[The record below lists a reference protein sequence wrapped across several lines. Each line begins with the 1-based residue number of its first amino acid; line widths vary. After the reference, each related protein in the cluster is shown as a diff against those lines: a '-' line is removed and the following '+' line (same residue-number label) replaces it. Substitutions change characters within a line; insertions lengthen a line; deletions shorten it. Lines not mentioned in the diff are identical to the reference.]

1 MTFLIAAPG
10 NGEGWKKGGWG
21 GGKGRVERRGNGE
34 RIVN

>member
-21 GGKGRVERRGNGE
+21 GEGRVERRGNGE